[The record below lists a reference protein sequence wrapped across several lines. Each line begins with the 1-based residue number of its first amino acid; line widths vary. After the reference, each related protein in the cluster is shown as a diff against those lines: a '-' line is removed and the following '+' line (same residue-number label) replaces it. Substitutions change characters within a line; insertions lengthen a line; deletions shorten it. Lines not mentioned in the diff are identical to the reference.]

1 MQIPT
6 LYIIYKCLNKKKY
19 FVWTYLPAMLIAHL
33 LKLSILCN
41 AQISI
46 LEYSKKKKNQLLAL
60 TLALKIL
67 ITQLEV
73 LKYEHC
79 VPKLLNL
86 SIAC

>member
-1 MQIPT
+1 MFKQ
-6 LYIIYKCLNKKKY
+6 KKIFCMDLSACHAHCSSSKIEY
-19 FVWTYLPAMLIAHL
+19 FIQCMLRFQY
-33 LKLSILCN
+33 LSILR
-41 AQISI
+41 
-46 LEYSKKKKNQLLAL
+46 KTQLLAL

>member
-1 MQIPT
+1 
-6 LYIIYKCLNKKKY
+6 
-19 FVWTYLPAMLIAHL
+19 MLIAHL

-46 LEYSKKKKNQLLAL
+46 LEYSKKNQLLAL